1 MSGRF
6 MFMAFAALSF
16 LAVTGSLVRSAG
28 LKAGAGRTSNGDR
41 DDNVRVEQI
50 NSPQFGLPNQTFQN
64 VTFTKSI
71 IPSLVIVN
79 DRGGTGHKSF
89 LVSLTVES
97 GGTIPFSQREGLA
110 DVMLPL
116 EQQIPIS
123 GVSIRCDSFS
133 DVNCQYTITLVGKSD
148 TR

>member
-1 MSGRF
+1 MSRRF
-6 MFMAFAALSF
+6 MGLGAILLVTVAA
-16 LAVTGSLVRSAG
+16 SLVRSAA
-28 LKAGAGRTSNGDR
+28 LNARAGRTNNDDR
-41 DDNVRVEQI
+41 DDHVRVEQI
-50 NSPQFGLPNQTFQN
+50 DSPQFGLADQTFQN
-64 VTFTKSI
+64 VTFTKLI
-71 IPSLVIVN
+71 IPSLVVVN

-97 GGTIPFSQREGLA
+97 RGTISFSQREGLA
-110 DVMLPL
+110 DVILPL
-116 EQQIPIS
+116 AQQIPIS